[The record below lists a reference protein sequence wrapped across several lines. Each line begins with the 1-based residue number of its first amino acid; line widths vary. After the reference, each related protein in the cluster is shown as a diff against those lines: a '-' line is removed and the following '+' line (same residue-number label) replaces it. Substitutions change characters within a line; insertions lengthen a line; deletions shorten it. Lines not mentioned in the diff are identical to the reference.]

1 MPLPP
6 MTRASALRGGLITLG
21 AAVVGFVVARAGDLG
36 EGSGTGAANAYG
48 TAPTGGSPL
57 AAVDDIPAGG
67 GLVLGEGEEVHAFS
81 STCTHQGCP
90 VSEVTGGRILCPCHG
105 SAFDAETGEVVQGP
119 ATAALPEVDVTVED
133 GEVLS
138 G

>member
-67 GLVLGEGEEVHAFS
+67 GLVLAD
-81 STCTHQGCP
+81 QG
-90 VSEVTGGRILCPCHG
+90 
-105 SAFDAETGEVVQGP
+105 VVLVRG
-119 ATAALPEVDVTVED
+119 
-133 GEVLS
+133 
-138 G
+138 